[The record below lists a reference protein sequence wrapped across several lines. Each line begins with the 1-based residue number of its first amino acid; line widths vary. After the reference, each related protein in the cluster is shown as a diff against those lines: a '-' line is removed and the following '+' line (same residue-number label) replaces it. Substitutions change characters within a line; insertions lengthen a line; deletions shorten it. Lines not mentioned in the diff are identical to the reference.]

1 MKRRSDEPELMGA
14 QEAARTLGVQQP
26 NLRTVAGL
34 PAPYDKVAA
43 TTLWRADEIR
53 SLAWKRAHAKQP
65 RVIQGP
71 ATTHTNTKEAP
82 AA

>member
-1 MKRRSDEPELMGA
+1 MKRRIDEPELMGA

-34 PAPYDKVAA
+34 PAPYSRVAA

-53 SLAWKRAHAKQP
+53 SLAWKRQQAKTTP
-65 RVIQGP
+65 PVVVHPG
-71 ATTHTNTKEAP
+71 TTNTHTEETP
-82 AA
+82 A

>member
-1 MKRRSDEPELMGA
+1 MKRRADEPELMGA

-34 PAPYDKVAA
+34 PKAYDRVAA

-53 SLAWKRAHAKQP
+53 ALAWKRQQAKQP
-65 RVIQGP
+65 QRVP
-71 ATTHTNTKEAP
+71 APVGTNTHTEETP
-82 AA
+82 A